1 MDSGDQMKKTI
12 GLVLIFLTL
21 ALCLLAAS
29 FLWLDFRLARSST
42 KVNAQ
47 AATYSIGIENGGKLD
62 PLDQLAVYVKGEDEF
77 AAALR
82 QQMVSKLDADPEF
95 GNITSLEKPLDQS
108 NHPVLYVETQ
118 DRSIFWTPF
127 FSRTSMTVYLA
138 YATDGDISWRG
149 KTDEIMHMQGSPAVR
164 VESTYQVND
173 NTLGLVSRK
182 AYQKFLAEQIAIKIS
197 QTLGGSF
204 TNPPMSESQG
214 TWNETTTQK

>member
-1 MDSGDQMKKTI
+1 MKKTI
-12 GLVLIFLTL
+12 GLVFIVCTF
-21 ALCLLAAS
+21 ALCLLSAS

-47 AATYSIGIENGGKLD
+47 ASTYSIGIENGSKLD
-62 PLDQLAVYVKGEDEF
+62 PLDQLAIYIKGEDGF

-82 QQMVSKLDADPEF
+82 QQTISKLDPNPEF

-108 NHPVLYVETQ
+108 DHPVLYVETQ

-127 FSRTSMTVYLA
+127 FSRSRMTVYLA

-149 KTDEIMHMQGSPAVR
+149 KNDTVMHMQGSPAVR

-173 NTLGLVSRK
+173 TTLGLVSRK
-182 AYQKFLAEQIAIKIS
+182 AYQKFLAGQIAIKIS

-214 TWNETTTQK
+214 IWNETTTQK

>member
-1 MDSGDQMKKTI
+1 MKKTL
-12 GLVLIFLTL
+12 GLVFIFLTL

-42 KVNAQ
+42 KVNAE
-47 AATYSIGIENGGKLD
+47 AGTYSIGIEHGGKLD
-62 PLDQLAVYVKGEDEF
+62 PLDQLAIYVKGEDGF

-82 QQMVSKLDADPEF
+82 QETISKLEADPEF
-95 GNITSLEKPLDQS
+95 WNVTSLEKPLDRSDQ
-108 NHPVLYVETQ
+108 PILYVETQ

-127 FSRTSMTVYLA
+127 FSRSSMTVYLA

-173 NTLGLVSRK
+173 TTFGLVSRK
-182 AYQKFLAEQIAIKIS
+182 AYQQFLAEQIAIKIS

-214 TWNETTTQK
+214 TWSETTTQK